1 MNSVLSPEPTRLP
14 KLHLSLRQTPP
25 VVEVRREDG
34 IGDIFW
40 LQARAEWGSNGK
52 VPARA
57 ITLPLEQF
65 LANSTWLGPA
75 CRKFKVEIEW
85 EEGLK
90 RQVMAANAERRTLD
104 GTLRLFGVEPVPTS
118 GVEINSGRFLRALRP
133 FQTRDLNHLLR
144 LAHGANFSVPGAGKT
159 AVAYAT
165 YEAERVRGRV
175 QQMLVVAPLSA
186 FDSWLREVE
195 VCFQPYPVVSRF
207 EGSRIDTSA
216 EVLLVNYQRLAAS
229 YERLSAWVCQ
239 RPTLVLLDEAHR
251 MKRGRDG
258 QWGTTCLN
266 LAYLATRR
274 DLLSGTPAPQSPA
287 DLRAL
292 LDFLWP
298 NQARRILPPAALMT
312 VPPPGTA
319 QQVAEAI
326 RPLFVRTTKKE
337 LGLRPPDY
345 SVLEIPLT
353 GLQAEIYQALRDR
366 YAGQFALTR
375 PERVSFAQM
384 GQITMYL
391 LEAATNPALLAVG
404 GSRHDSIDFRH
415 PPLSVPPGS
424 QLSELL
430 AEYGKYETPKKFI
443 QLLQLVERNVAAGR
457 KTLIWSNFVRNLE
470 TLERMLH
477 LYRPALIHGGI
488 PSEVSDASAPR
499 TREAELARFRTDA
512 ACQVL
517 LANPAATS
525 EGVSLHEVCHDAI
538 YLERT
543 FNAGQYLQSIDRIH
557 RLGMSPDQDTQIT
570 FLVMSNTIDEVVDGR
585 VREKAERL
593 GDMLNDPDIVTMA
606 LPDDED
612 YGPAIDSEAD
622 IAVLL
627 AHLRGGEGDAR
638 AR

>member
-1 MNSVLSPEPTRLP
+1 M
-14 KLHLSLRQTPP
+14 HLSLRPSPP
-25 VVEVRREDG
+25 LVDVRRDECVADT
-34 IGDIFW
+34 FW
-40 LQARAEWGSNGK
+40 LQARAEWGSTGK

-57 ITLPLEQF
+57 ITLPLEGF
-65 LANSTWLGPA
+65 LANLGWLASA
-75 CRKFKVEIEW
+75 CRRFKVEIEW

-90 RQVMAANAERRTLD
+90 RQVMAATAERQTLD
-104 GTLRLFGVEPVPTS
+104 ETLTLFRAEPVRAAGPKIDT
-118 GVEINSGRFLRALRP
+118 GRFLRALRP
-133 FQTRDLNHLLR
+133 FQTRDLSHLLR

-175 QQMLVVAPLSA
+175 AQMLVVAPLSA
-186 FDSWLREVE
+186 FDSWLREAE

-207 EGSRIDTSA
+207 EGNRIEPST

-229 YERLSAWVCQ
+229 YERLSAWVSL

-274 DLLSGTPAPQSPA
+274 DLLSGTPAPQSPG

-319 QQVAEAI
+319 QRVAEAI

-345 SVLEIPLT
+345 TVLEIPLS

-366 YAGQFALTR
+366 YAGQFVLTR

-384 GQITMYL
+384 GQVTMYL

-404 GSRHDSIDFRH
+404 GSRHDTIDFQH
-415 PPLSVPPGS
+415 PPLSVPQGS

-430 AEYGKYETPKKFI
+430 AEYGKYETPAKFI
-443 QLLQLVERNVAAGR
+443 HLLQLVERNVTAGR

-470 TLERMLH
+470 TLERMLQR
-477 LYRPALIHGGI
+477 YRPALIHGGI
-488 PSEVSDASAPR
+488 PSEISDAGAPR

-525 EGVSLHEVCHDAI
+525 EGVSLHDVCHDAI

-557 RLGMSPDQDTQIT
+557 RLGMSPEQDTQIT

-585 VREKAERL
+585 VRDKAERL

-622 IAVLL
+622 IAALF
-627 AHLRGGEGDAR
+627 AHLRGGGG
-638 AR
+638 

>member
-1 MNSVLSPEPTRLP
+1 MNSVPSHEPTRLS
-14 KLHLSLRQTPP
+14 KLHLSLRQAPP
-25 VVEVRREDG
+25 TVEVRREDG
-34 IGDIFW
+34 IADTFW

-52 VPARA
+52 VPART

-65 LANSTWLGPA
+65 LANLTWLGPA
-75 CRKFKVEIEW
+75 CRRFKVEIEW

-90 RQVMAANAERRTLD
+90 RQVMAANTERRTLD
-104 GTLRLFGVEPVPTS
+104 ETLRSFVVAPALDNGVALP
-118 GVEINSGRFLRALRP
+118 SGRFSRVLRP

-165 YEAERVRGRV
+165 YEAERARGRV
-175 QQMLVVAPLSA
+175 SQMLVVAPLSA
-186 FDSWLREVE
+186 FDSWLREAE
-195 VCFQPYPVVSRF
+195 VCFWPYPVVLRF
-207 EGSRIDTSA
+207 EGNRIDTAA

-229 YERLSAWVCQ
+229 YERLAAWVCQ

-319 QQVAEAI
+319 QRVAEAI

-345 SVLEIPLT
+345 RVLEIPLT

-375 PERVSFAQM
+375 PERVNFAQM
-384 GQITMYL
+384 GQVTMYL

-404 GSRHDSIDFRH
+404 GSRHDTIDFQH

-424 QLSELL
+424 QLGELL
-430 AEYGKYETPKKFI
+430 SQYGKYETPKKFI
-443 QLLQLVERNVAAGR
+443 QLLQLVERNVASGR

-470 TLERMLH
+470 TLERMMQ

-488 PSEVSDASAPR
+488 PSEISDASALR
-499 TREAELARFRTDA
+499 TREAELARFRTDD

-525 EGVSLHEVCHDAI
+525 EGVSLHDVCHDAI

-585 VREKAERL
+585 VREKAARL

-622 IAVLL
+622 IAMLI
-627 AHLRGGEGDAR
+627 AHLRGEEGDAH

>member
-1 MNSVLSPEPTRLP
+1 MSSIPSPETPRGA
-14 KLHLSLRQTPP
+14 KLHLSLRQSPP
-25 VVEVRREDG
+25 LVAVRREEG
-34 IGDIFW
+34 VAETFW
-40 LQARAEWGSNGK
+40 LQARAEWGSTGK

-65 LANSTWLGPA
+65 LANLAWLGPA
-75 CRKFKVEIEW
+75 CRRFKVEIEW

-90 RQVMAANAERRTLD
+90 RQVLAATAERRTLD
-104 GTLRLFGVEPVPTS
+104 ETLTLFRTEPVPVA
-118 GVEINSGRFLRALRP
+118 GAEIDSGRFLRALRP
-133 FQTRDLNHLLR
+133 FQTRDFRHLLR

-175 QQMLVVAPLSA
+175 SQMLVVAPLSA
-186 FDSWLREVE
+186 FDSWLREAE
-195 VCFQPYPVVSRF
+195 ICFQSRPIVSRF
-207 EGSRIDTSA
+207 EGNRIDPAT

-274 DLLSGTPAPQSPA
+274 DVLSGTPAPQSPA

-319 QQVAEAI
+319 QRVAEAI

-345 SVLEIPLT
+345 HVLEIPLV

-384 GQITMYL
+384 GQVTMYL

-404 GSRHDSIDFRH
+404 GSRHDTIDFQH
-415 PPLSVPPGS
+415 PPLAVPPGS
-424 QLSELL
+424 KLSELL
-430 AEYGKYETPKKFI
+430 PEYGKYETPKKFI
-443 QLLQLVERNVAAGR
+443 QLLQLVERNAAAGR

-470 TLERMLH
+470 TLERMLKI
-477 LYRPALIHGGI
+477 YRPALIHGGI
-488 PSEVSDASAPR
+488 PSEISDAAAPR
-499 TREAELARFRTDA
+499 TREAELARFRTEP

-525 EGVSLHEVCHDAI
+525 EGVSLHDVCHDAI

-557 RLGMSPDQDTQIT
+557 RLGMPEDQETHIT
-570 FLVMSNTIDEVVDGR
+570 FLVMSNTIDEIVDGR
-585 VREKAERL
+585 VKDKAERL

-622 IAVLL
+622 VAVLF
-627 AHLRGGEGDAR
+627 AHLRGGDVDAPR
-638 AR
+638 

>member
-1 MNSVLSPEPTRLP
+1 MNSVPEPTRLP
-14 KLHLSLRQTPP
+14 KLHLSLRPAPP
-25 VVEVRREDG
+25 LVDVRRGDG
-34 IGDIFW
+34 ISDTFW
-40 LQARAEWGSNGK
+40 LQARAEWGSTGK

-65 LANSTWLGPA
+65 LANLAWLGPS
-75 CRKFKVEIEW
+75 CRRFKVEIEW

-90 RQVMAANAERRTLD
+90 RQVMASNAERKTLD
-104 GTLRLFGVEPVPTS
+104 ETLRSVGRGPIPD
-118 GVEINSGRFLRALRP
+118 GQHEIPSGRFLRTLRP
-133 FQTRDLNHLLR
+133 FQTRDLSHLLR

-165 YEAERVRGRV
+165 YEAERVSGRIS
-175 QQMLVVAPLSA
+175 QMLVVAPLSA
-186 FDSWLREVE
+186 FDSWLREAE
-195 VCFQPYPVVSRF
+195 VCFDPYPVVSRF
-207 EGSRIDTSA
+207 EGNPIDAST

-274 DLLSGTPAPQSPA
+274 DILSGTPAPQSPA

-292 LDFLWP
+292 MDFLWP

-319 QQVAEAI
+319 QRVAEAI

-345 SVLEIPLT
+345 TVLEIPLS

-366 YAGQFALTR
+366 YAGHFALTR

-384 GQITMYL
+384 GQVTMYL

-404 GSRHDSIDFRH
+404 GSRHDSIDFQH
-415 PPLSVPPGS
+415 PPLAVAPGS
-424 QLSELL
+424 TLSELL
-430 AEYGKYETPKKFI
+430 CGYGKYETPQKFI
-443 QLLQLVERNVAAGR
+443 QLLQMVERNVEAGR

-470 TLERMLH
+470 TLERMLQR
-477 LYRPALIHGGI
+477 YRPALIHGGI
-488 PSEVSDASAPR
+488 PSEISDASAPH
-499 TREAELARFRTDA
+499 TREAELARFRTDDS
-512 ACQVL
+512 CQVL

-525 EGVSLHEVCHDAI
+525 EGVSLHDVCHDAI

-557 RLGMSPDQDTQIT
+557 RLGMAPDQETQIT
-570 FLVMSNTIDEVVDGR
+570 FLVMTNTIDEVVDGR

-622 IAVLL
+622 IAALFD
-627 AHLRGGEGDAR
+627 HLRGGEGDAP